1 MPTPLQERVYEL
13 LVRTGSAE
21 IDRHDWR
28 IERISR
34 LLFRDAAD
42 LGSALERALG
52 GADRS
57 HFSSHLYEANT
68 LTRQIKLWVRLLD
81 DLGAVQPE
89 HVAPIHA
96 LAEEIHALVLSAL
109 RTAKASTNGVPS

>member
-1 MPTPLQERVYEL
+1 MPTPLQDRVYEL
-13 LVRTGSAE
+13 LVRTGSAQ
-21 IDRHDWR
+21 ISADDWR
-28 IERISR
+28 VERISR

-68 LTRQIKLWVRLLD
+68 LTRQIKLWLRLLD
-81 DLGAVQPE
+81 DLGAVEPE
-89 HVAPIHA
+89 QGAPIHA
-96 LAEEIHALVLSAL
+96 LAEEVHTLILAAL
-109 RTAKASTNGVPS
+109 RTAKASANGVSA